1 MEFIPCLKQ
10 LINYNF
16 YHIYY
21 RHALVKVV
29 PLYHTIYI
37 YITIL
42 YLVGGFNPSEK
53 YWSVGSI
60 IPNIW
65 RKKICCKPPTRY
77 LLYCHHYIY
86 HHDLVI
92 KPPVPRPR
100 SCHCDGRPWLR
111 YWPALWKAVQK
122 EMKSGSLGIIIPTQ
136 NWGMHISILYIY
148 TSYTHHIHMYIY
160 IHIHLYIYTRWL
172 WVCLKMGIQPNGHL
186 TRENGDSVGFGVPYV
201 QTNPCMHIWI

>member
-65 RKKICCKPPTRY
+65 KKNMLQTTDQIF
-77 LLYCHHYIY
+77 
-86 HHDLVI
+86 
-92 KPPVPRPR
+92 
-100 SCHCDGRPWLR
+100 
-111 YWPALWKAVQK
+111 
-122 EMKSGSLGIIIPTQ
+122 IILSP
-136 NWGMHISILYIY
+136 LYI
-148 TSYTHHIHMYIY
+148 SP
-160 IHIHLYIYTRWL
+160 RFS
-172 WVCLKMGIQPNGHL
+172 
-186 TRENGDSVGFGVPYV
+186 D
-201 QTNPCMHIWI
+201 

>member
-37 YITIL
+37 YHHIISGWWFQPLWKIL
-42 YLVGGFNPSEK
+42 VSWEYDSQYME
-53 YWSVGSI
+53 
-60 IPNIW
+60 
-65 RKKICCKPPTRY
+65 KKICCKPPTRY

-148 TSYTHHIHMYIY
+148 THHIHIIYVY
-160 IHIHLYIYTRWL
+160 IHIHIYIYIL
-172 WVCLKMGIQPNGHL
+172 
-186 TRENGDSVGFGVPYV
+186 GDCGCVWKWEYS
-201 QTNPCMHIWI
+201 QMAI

>member
-65 RKKICCKPPTRY
+65 KKKYAANHRPDIY
-77 LLYCHHYIY
+77 YI
-86 HHDLVI
+86 V
-92 KPPVPRPR
+92 
-100 SCHCDGRPWLR
+100 
-111 YWPALWKAVQK
+111 
-122 EMKSGSLGIIIPTQ
+122 T
-136 NWGMHISILYIY
+136 
-148 TSYTHHIHMYIY
+148 TIY
-160 IHIHLYIYTRWL
+160 ITTI
-172 WVCLKMGIQPNGHL
+172 
-186 TRENGDSVGFGVPYV
+186 
-201 QTNPCMHIWI
+201 

>member
-21 RHALVKVV
+21 RHALVKVL

-37 YITIL
+37 YISPYYIW
-42 YLVGGFNPSEK
+42 LVVSTPLK
-53 YWSVGSI
+53 
-60 IPNIW
+60 NIGQLGVLFPIYG
-65 RKKICCKPPTRY
+65 KKICCKPPTRY

-148 TSYTHHIHMYIY
+148 TSYTHHIHICIYTYTFIYIY
-160 IHIHLYIYTRWL
+160 
-172 WVCLKMGIQPNGHL
+172 
-186 TRENGDSVGFGVPYV
+186 
-201 QTNPCMHIWI
+201 